1 MNGLFRRY
9 NADLYHEHR
18 LQPKNVLP
26 IFMYPLAL
34 KSNFS
39 TYKSHFNNFILFLM
53 VNSIMISRW
62 YLNHRKLLFVA
73 IFNKVWVWSK
83 IGICNTMVS
92 AAMIWK
98 GKFKL
103 HGITTYKFQRL
114 QVTFKVVA
122 LLQHALI
129 FTMWSKNSYHPFHI
143 SFDKHVHFFWEYEKF
158 WRRL

>member
-1 MNGLFRRY
+1 
-9 NADLYHEHR
+9 
-18 LQPKNVLP
+18 
-26 IFMYPLAL
+26 MYPLAL

-62 YLNHRKLLFVA
+62 YLNHRKLFFVA

-92 AAMIWK
+92 AAIIWK

-143 SFDKHVHFFWEYEKF
+143 SFDKHLHFFWEYEKL